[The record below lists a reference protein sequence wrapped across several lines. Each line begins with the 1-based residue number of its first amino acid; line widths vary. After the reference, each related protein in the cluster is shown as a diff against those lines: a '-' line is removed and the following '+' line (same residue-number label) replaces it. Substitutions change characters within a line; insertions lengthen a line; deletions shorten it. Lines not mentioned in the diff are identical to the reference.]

1 MDDTLLQFGRALGS
15 GPRASSGAHEPRGA
29 TVCPKCA
36 QHFSPDGRFCPFDGE
51 PLRAAPE
58 WDPSSDPLLGT
69 VVDGRYEIRSVLGE
83 GGMGVVYEARH
94 CALGK
99 RFALK
104 ALRKDLSKDADI
116 AARFMQE
123 ARTAAAVSHP
133 GLVEITDFG
142 QLPAGQPFFVMEL
155 LEGQSL
161 ATLIRR
167 GGPIPAAR
175 AVAIV
180 RQIAEALGAAHDH
193 SIVHRDLK
201 PDNIHISSAGP
212 GHDRVTIVDF
222 GLAKVVGTSRL
233 TRAGMVFGTPHYMS
247 PEQAMGEATDHRT
260 DVYALGI
267 VMYEMFTGRV
277 PFEADSYMGVLTKH
291 MYMAP
296 TPPSQLLATAEL
308 GVLEDITL
316 RCLEKKPDHRYATL
330 GELTHDLDLA
340 LNAPNGER
348 PSVSRQRRAI
358 PRSLLADELELPGR
372 EELPL
377 WSKRA
382 TRKRQLRWPLIVV
395 GALFLAGIAGMLALR
410 KVSSVSF
417 GRSGDEARVGD
428 LTTRVPAGSA
438 AVAAVTAPLPI
449 MSSRAAPALPATT
462 QASPAAVSHSQTAPT
477 PKRVK
482 PSVALAAPPAVP
494 RAASPAAPKKPA
506 RSDSSDIVD
515 PWAK

>member
-1 MDDTLLQFGRALGS
+1 VDETLLQFGRAGAS
-15 GPRASSGAHEPRGA
+15 APAASSGAPALRGA
-29 TVCPKCA
+29 TSCPACG

-51 PLRAAPE
+51 PLRPAPE

-69 VVDGRYEIRSVLGE
+69 VVDGRYEIRAVLGE

-94 CALGK
+94 RALGK

-104 ALRKDLSKDADI
+104 ALRKDLATDADI

-142 QLPAGQPFFVMEL
+142 RLPTGQPFFVMEL

-175 AVAIV
+175 AVDIV
-180 RQIAEALGAAHDH
+180 RQIAEALGAAHER

-201 PDNIHISSAGP
+201 PDNIYISADGSGQ
-212 GHDRVTIVDF
+212 DRVTIVDF
-222 GLAKVVGTSRL
+222 GLAKVIGASRL

-247 PEQAMGEATDHRT
+247 PEQAMGEATDHRA

-296 TPPSQLLATAEL
+296 TPPSQLTGTAEL

-316 RCLEKKPDHRYATL
+316 RCLEKKPDHRYASL
-330 GELTHDLDLA
+330 RELTHDLDLA
-340 LNAPNGER
+340 LQATGER
-348 PSVSRQRRAI
+348 PSAARQRRAI
-358 PRSLLADELELPGR
+358 PRSLLADELELPSR
-372 EELPL
+372 EEALAGP
-377 WSKRA
+377 SRAAPKRYIGA
-382 TRKRQLRWPLIVV
+382 PIIVI
-395 GALFLAGIAGMLALR
+395 GSLFLAGIAGVLALR
-410 KVSSVSF
+410 NSATSTP
-417 GRSGDEARVGD
+417 GQMTTHAGDAAVVTGVD
-428 LTTRVPAGSA
+428 VPAAG
-438 AVAAVTAPLPI
+438 TPLPI
-449 MSSRAAPALPATT
+449 VSSEAAASLAAASSTPAAGASSAPSPAKPAQKQAKIATRAAP
-462 QASPAAVSHSQTAPT
+462 
-477 PKRVK
+477 RVHAI
-482 PSVALAAPPAVP
+482 VAAPPQKA
-494 RAASPAAPKKPA
+494 PA
-506 RSDSSDIVD
+506 RLGGSEIVD